1 MDMVEHGRVVIGGF
15 SDMGGDDAEKVV
27 HEVLLSVPGYQGPQG
42 PPGNGKNLELRT
54 ILEKNMFMGQP
65 LNPMTGT
72 SGS

>member
-1 MDMVEHGRVVIGGF
+1 MVIGGF

-27 HEVLLSVPGYQGPQG
+27 HEALLSVPGYQGPQG